1 MTRVYLIRH
10 GRTAWNKDPRFRGQV
25 DLPLDEVGE
34 AQAETIALRLKD
46 RPIKAVYSSPLTRAI
61 RTAEPLAR
69 ALGLEVIPEEG
80 FTDINYGYWQGLSPS
95 EVAELY
101 PELYRT
107 WLESPHLVRVP
118 GGEGLD
124 DVRARAEEALFR
136 ILKRHHGEE
145 IAIVGHQVVNK
156 VILCI
161 VLGVSNEWFTRIE
174 QDNGCINLFGHDGQ
188 KFIIFFLND
197 TCHLNQGAL
206 I

>member
-136 ILKRHHGEE
+136 ILKRHYGEE